1 MKSPKWNL
9 RWTRS
14 FFLGVTS
21 EFMFHHFSIWTPP
34 NLQLHFPACAVR
46 STADQEEPE
55 RLEKDSAKVRTR
67 PNLVVMLVMLDG
79 WVMIRLISFG
89 DYTTCYH
96 IIYIYYII
104 HSNNDNNDDH
114 IMMVINNNNKVIYI
128 YTYEYIGD
136 YHSPGN
142 HALDQPVDCGMTEV
156 PNTQPGSSWPA
167 CDGGPCSIMQPFPT
181 TKLLIKPQFLHWLPD
196 PVARWIMGRNTG
208 LTNKHYVMDIFF
220 WLVNHWIT
228 IKVLSRFWH
237 HPGGFG
243 ECWMDLDGL

>member
-1 MKSPKWNL
+1 MEFKMNSFIFFGGDFGVHVSSLFNMNSPKSPAPFPRLHSSQHCRPRGAGAVGEGLSQGAHQAQPGCDACDAWWL
-9 RWTRS
+9 GDDS
-14 FFLGVTS
+14 FDFVWGLYYLLS
-21 EFMFHHFSIWTPP
+21 HNI
-34 NLQLHFPACAVR
+34 
-46 STADQEEPE
+46 
-55 RLEKDSAKVRTR
+55 
-67 PNLVVMLVMLDG
+67 
-79 WVMIRLISFG
+79 
-89 DYTTCYH
+89 Y
-96 IIYIYYII
+96 IYIYYII

-114 IMMVINNNNKVIYI
+114 IMMVINNNNNNKVIYI